1 MIMSDKR
8 RLMLVSPMLHQGGF
22 ERICVTTARLMA
34 VYFNITVVIFDS
46 SDIAYDVEGLHI
58 IDLKLGVKK
67 GKLRKIWNIIRRSY
81 RLYQL
86 KKQLK
91 PDICYSFGTTAN
103 IVNALSKTKE
113 TETWLGLR
121 SYMDMEDHIKI
132 KFFVKLA
139 DLIIC
144 CSKVI
149 EQELKSKFHCNKTTT
164 LYNLYN
170 VKDIQRQ
177 AEEKEPELPWGTVD
191 SQGRVLKYIISMGRE
206 DEVKGFWHMLKA
218 FSMIHAKIPETR
230 LVILGDGGFAPYKK
244 LSEDLKIQDSVHFA
258 GMQKEP
264 YKYLKKGSIYLLTS
278 LREGF
283 PNALVEGMALGLAPI
298 STDCMTGPAE
308 ILLGDMPREDFEPS
322 NAVIYGKYGILIPVM
337 NETPDFDA
345 EHILQ
350 EERNLADI
358 VIDLLMDDKELRK
371 YQEAAK
377 ERAQFFTYESYTR
390 QFLQLACEKNA
401 NMVE

>member
-1 MIMSDKR
+1 MSDKR
-8 RLMLVSPMLHQGGF
+8 KLMLVSPMLHQGGF

-34 VYFNITVVIFDS
+34 VYFDVTVVIFDS

-67 GKLRKIWNIIRRSY
+67 GKLRKIWNIVRRSH
-81 RLYQL
+81 RLHQL

-113 TETWLGLR
+113 TEVWLGLR
-121 SYMDMEDHIKI
+121 SYMDMEEHIKI
-132 KFFVKLA
+132 KLFVRLA

-170 VKDIQRQ
+170 VEDIQKQ
-177 AEEKEPELPWGTVD
+177 AEEKEPDLPWNDVD
-191 SQGRVLKYIISMGRE
+191 SQGRELKYMVSMGRE
-206 DEVKGFWHMLKA
+206 DAVKGFWHMLKA
-218 FSMIHAKIPETR
+218 FSVIHAKIPETR
-230 LVILGDGGFAPYKK
+230 LVILGDGSFTPYKK
-244 LSEDLKIQDSVHFA
+244 LAEDLEIQDAVHFA

-308 ILLGDMPREDFEPS
+308 ILLDEMKGEQFKQ
-322 NAVIYGKYGILIPVM
+322 NNIAIYGKYGILIPVM
-337 NETPDFDA
+337 NEEPDFDA
-345 EHILQ
+345 DHILQ

-358 VIDLLMDDKELRK
+358 VVDLLADDRK
-371 YQEAAK
+371 LQNYQSAAK
-377 ERAQFFTYESYTR
+377 ERAQFFTYESYIR
-390 QFLQLACEKNA
+390 QFLQLACEKNT

>member
-1 MIMSDKR
+1 MSDKR
-8 RLMLVSPMLHQGGF
+8 KLMLVSPMLHQGGF

-34 VYFNITVVIFDS
+34 VYFDVTVVIFDS

-67 GKLRKIWNIIRRSY
+67 GKLRKIWNIARRSH
-81 RLYQL
+81 RLHQL

-113 TETWLGLR
+113 TEVWLGLR
-121 SYMDMEDHIKI
+121 SYMDMEEHIKI
-132 KFFVKLA
+132 KLFVRLA

-170 VKDIQRQ
+170 VEDIQKQ
-177 AEEKEPELPWGTVD
+177 AEEKEPDLPWNDVD
-191 SQGRVLKYIISMGRE
+191 SQGRELKYMVSMGRE
-206 DEVKGFWHMLKA
+206 DAVKGFWHMLKA
-218 FSMIHAKIPETR
+218 FSVIHAKIPETR
-230 LVILGDGGFAPYKK
+230 LVILGDGSFTPYKK
-244 LSEDLKIQDSVHFA
+244 LAEDLEIQDAVHFA

-308 ILLGDMPREDFEPS
+308 ILLDEMKGEQFKQ
-322 NAVIYGKYGILIPVM
+322 NNIAIYGKYGILIPVM
-337 NETPDFDA
+337 NEEPDFDA
-345 EHILQ
+345 DHILQ

-358 VIDLLMDDKELRK
+358 VVDLLEDDRK
-371 YQEAAK
+371 LQNYQSAAK
-377 ERAQFFTYESYTR
+377 ERAQFFTYESYIR
-390 QFLQLACEKNA
+390 QFLQLACEKNT

>member
-1 MIMSDKR
+1 MSDKR
-8 RLMLVSPMLHQGGF
+8 KLMLVSPMLHQGGF

-34 VYFNITVVIFDS
+34 VYFDVTVVIFDS
-46 SDIAYDVEGLHI
+46 SDIAYDVEGLYI

-67 GKLRKIWNIIRRSY
+67 GKLRKIWNIVRRSH
-81 RLYQL
+81 RLHQL

-113 TETWLGLR
+113 TEVWLGLR
-121 SYMDMEDHIKI
+121 SYMDMEEHIKI
-132 KFFVKLA
+132 KLFVRLA

-170 VKDIQRQ
+170 VEDIQKQ
-177 AEEKEPELPWGTVD
+177 AEEKEPDLPWNDMD
-191 SQGRVLKYIISMGRE
+191 SQGRELKYMVSMGRE
-206 DEVKGFWHMLKA
+206 DAVKGFWHMLKA
-218 FSMIHAKIPETR
+218 FSVIHAKIPETR
-230 LVILGDGGFAPYKK
+230 LVILGDGSFTPYKK
-244 LSEDLKIQDSVHFA
+244 LAEDLEIQDAVHFA

-308 ILLGDMPREDFEPS
+308 ILLDEMKGEQFKQ
-322 NAVIYGKYGILIPVM
+322 NNIAIYGKYGILIPVM
-337 NETPDFDA
+337 NEEPDFDA
-345 EHILQ
+345 DHILQ

-358 VIDLLMDDKELRK
+358 VVDLLEDDRK
-371 YQEAAK
+371 LQNYQSAAK
-377 ERAQFFTYESYTR
+377 ERAQFFTYESYIR
-390 QFLQLACEKNA
+390 QFLQLACEKNT